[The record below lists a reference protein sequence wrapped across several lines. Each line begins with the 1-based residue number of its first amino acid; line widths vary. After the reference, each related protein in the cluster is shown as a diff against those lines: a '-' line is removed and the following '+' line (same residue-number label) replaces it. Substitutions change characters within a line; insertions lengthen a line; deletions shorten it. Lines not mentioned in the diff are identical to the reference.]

1 MASNSPLADQGRAPG
16 GALPLSGV
24 PFGPA
29 AGGVLSAAD
38 WRDYWALLK
47 PRVMTLV
54 VFTGACGLF
63 AAPGPIHPF
72 LAFVAILSIAVGAGA
87 AAAFNQWWE
96 ADIDAVM
103 KRTAQRPLPAG
114 RLDPDDALAFAVILS
129 VASVVTLGFA
139 TNWVA
144 AAWLAF
150 SIFFY
155 AVVYTIWLKPRTPQN
170 IVIGGA
176 AGAFPPI
183 IGWAAVTGDVTALP
197 VLLFAIIFAWTPP
210 HFWALAL
217 FVRIDYARAG
227 IPMLP
232 VTHGITETRRQILI
246 YSFALAAVAVAPW
259 PLGLLGAVYGIPAT
273 LLSLVFIAFAAR
285 VFASR
290 TTEASEMAAEKALFK
305 FSLLYLAAIFAALVA
320 DRWTA

>member
-1 MASNSPLADQGRAPG
+1 MAPQPSLDTTGRAPT
-16 GALPLSGV
+16 GALPLSDSR
-24 PFGPA
+24 PA
-29 AGGVLSAAD
+29 LPMAD

-63 AAPGPIHPF
+63 AAPGHLPPF

-96 ADIDAVM
+96 ADIDGVM
-103 KRTAQRPLPAG
+103 KRTAARPLPAG
-114 RLDPDDALAFAVILS
+114 RLDREHALGFAIILS
-129 VASVVTLGFA
+129 VASVMTLGFA

-197 VLLFAIIFAWTPP
+197 LLLFAIIFAWTPP

-232 VTHGITETRRQILI
+232 VTHGIAETRRQILI
-246 YSFALAAVAVAPW
+246 YSLVLAVVAILPW
-259 PLGLLGAVYGIPAT
+259 PLGLLGAVYGVAAT
-273 LLSLVFIAFAAR
+273 LLSALFVALAAR
-285 VFASR
+285 VAASR
-290 TTEASEMAAEKALFK
+290 TEAPRDMAAEKALFK
-305 FSLLYLAAIFAALVA
+305 FSLLYLAGISAALVA
-320 DRWTA
+320 DRALA